1 MAVILQVNFPMQGPW
16 GDEMASAFG
25 TLGESINEEPGFI
38 WKVWIEDEAA
48 QTAGGIYLFE
58 DRATAEAY
66 ADMHSKRMAG
76 FGVSDAVFVISDINE
91 ALTAITRARL
101 TAG

>member
-16 GDEMASAFG
+16 GDEMASAYG
-25 TLGESINEEPGFI
+25 PLAESINDEPGFI

-58 DRATAEAY
+58 DRATAAAY
-66 ADMHSKRMAG
+66 AEMHAARMAG
-76 FGVSDAVFVISDINE
+76 FGVTDAEFVISDINE
-91 ALTAITRARL
+91 ALTSITHGRL
-101 TAG
+101 TRG

>member
-16 GDEMASAFG
+16 GDEMASTYAPLAE
-25 TLGESINEEPGFI
+25 TINEEPGFI
-38 WKVWIEDEAA
+38 WKVWIEDQAA
-48 QTAGGIYLFE
+48 QTAGGIDLFE

-76 FGVSDAVFVISDINE
+76 FGVSDAVFVISDTNP
-91 ALTAITRARL
+91 ALSEITHGRL